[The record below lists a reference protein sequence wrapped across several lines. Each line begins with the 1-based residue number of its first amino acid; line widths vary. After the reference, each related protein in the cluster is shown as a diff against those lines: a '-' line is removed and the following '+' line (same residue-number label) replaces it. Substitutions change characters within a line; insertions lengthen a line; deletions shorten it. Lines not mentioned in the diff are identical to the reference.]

1 MIVGSIAR
9 RYAKALFD
17 LAVEQGK
24 VEAWA
29 QSLGALQEAVEASP
43 ELRDVLVNPIYT
55 REQRRAIGGKIAAAL
70 QLDAEPANLLYLL
83 GDRNRLTY
91 LGAVVDV
98 FQDLADQQLGRLRA
112 RIVSAVPLDVPS
124 AQAIADKLARAT
136 RSQVILDRSVDP
148 DLLGGV
154 VAEVGSLTYDGSV
167 RSQLEELRRQLK
179 Q

>member
-1 MIVGSIAR
+1 MIVGSIPR

-29 QSLGALQEAVEASP
+29 ERLLALKQAVESSE

-55 REQRRAIGGKIAAAL
+55 KEQRRAIAGKIIAAL
-70 QLDAEPANLLYLL
+70 RLEPQPANLLYLL
-83 GDRNRLTY
+83 GDRNRLGY
-91 LGAVVDV
+91 LGRVVEA
-98 FQDLADQQLGRLRA
+98 FSALADEKLGRLRA
-112 RIVSAVPLDVPS
+112 RVASAIPLDQTT
-124 AQAIADKLARAT
+124 AQGLANKLARAT
-136 RSQVILDRSVDP
+136 NSQVILERTVEP

-154 VAEVGSLTYDGSV
+154 VAQVGRLTYDGSL
-167 RSQLEELRRQLK
+167 RAQLEDLRTTLK